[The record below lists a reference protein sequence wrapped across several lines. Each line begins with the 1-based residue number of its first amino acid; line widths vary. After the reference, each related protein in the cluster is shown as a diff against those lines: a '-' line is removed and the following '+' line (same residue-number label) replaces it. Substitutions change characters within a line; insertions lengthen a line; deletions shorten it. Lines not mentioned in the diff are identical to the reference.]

1 MKLLIISCL
10 VFPISLELALVG
22 FTYFLITSILSIKAN
37 YFSIWLKS
45 CLGIMMAIAMIYL
58 YIESRSH
65 LYPVSIYDYL
75 LLIVTVG
82 IIKFCPLKLDSIY
95 QICWVI
101 NSSLLVVF
109 FRHLPLFDF
118 TVRNHWGFENPN
130 WLGLYCSMCF
140 PLSITILINQ
150 IPKNDC
156 ELQISK
162 KIGKISAFIPISAL
176 IVNLIMLISSG
187 SRSSFYTSLFVGI
200 LVCLKFV
207 LKFFKAGY
215 NKQKFVT
222 FSMISLIFFSLISKL
237 LLLKF
242 VFLNRFID
250 LGNSTNIYRVKLY
263 KCHLE
268 LGLQKPWWGWGA
280 NKVSSL
286 CEEKFKAG
294 AGGVNHAHNFILQ
307 LFADHGLIITLF
319 CLVMIIYWIILPTM
333 KLLINYSFDSEEA
346 TIFLGISLSSLSVL
360 LVSLFQS
367 GFYHYPLFPLWLGL
381 LWGCQL
387 NFANLSKNKRD
398 MFPLKDQEWRSLQ
411 NQSR

>member
-10 VFPISLELALVG
+10 VFPLSLELALAG
-22 FTYFLITSILSIKAN
+22 FTYFLISRILSIQAK
-37 YFSIWLKS
+37 YFSVLLKS
-45 CLGIMMAIAMIYL
+45 CLGIMIAIAMINL

-82 IIKFCPLKLDSIY
+82 IIKLCPLKVDSIY
-95 QICWVI
+95 QICWAI

-109 FRHLPLFDF
+109 FKYLSLFDF
-118 TVRNHWGFENPN
+118 TLRNHWGFENPN
-130 WLGLYCSMCF
+130 WLGLYCSMCL
-140 PLSITILINQ
+140 PLSISILINQ
-150 IPKNDC
+150 LQKNDC

-162 KIGKISAFIPISAL
+162 KIGKISAFIPIAAL
-176 IVNLIMLISSG
+176 IVNLIMLLSSG
-187 SRSSFYTSLFVGI
+187 SRSSFYTSLFVI
-200 LVCLKFV
+200 LLVFLKFI
-207 LKFFKAGY
+207 LKFPRSRY
-215 NKQKFVT
+215 NKQKLFI
-222 FSMISLIFFSLISKL
+222 FSITSLIFFSLISKL
-237 LLLKF
+237 LILKL

-250 LGNSTNIYRVKLY
+250 LGNSTNIYRMRLY

-268 LGLQKPWWGWGA
+268 LGLQKPWWGWGT

-294 AGGVNHAHNFILQ
+294 SGGVNHAHNFILQ
-307 LFADHGLIITLF
+307 LFADHGLVVTLF
-319 CLVMIIYWIILPTM
+319 CLLIIIYLTILPTI
-333 KLLINYSFDSEEA
+333 KLLINYSFDSEKS
-346 TIFLGISLSSLSVL
+346 TIFLGISLSSLSIL

-387 NFANLSKNKRD
+387 NFANFSKNERD
-398 MFPLKDQEWRSLQ
+398 TSPLKDTKWRSL
-411 NQSR
+411 

>member
-45 CLGIMMAIAMIYL
+45 CLGIMVAIAMIYL

-82 IIKFCPLKLDSIY
+82 IIKLCPLKLDSIY

-150 IPKNDC
+150 IQKNDC
-156 ELQISK
+156 KLQISK

-187 SRSSFYTSLFVGI
+187 SRSSFYTSLFIGI
-200 LVCLKFV
+200 LVCLKFI

-280 NKVSSL
+280 NKASIL
-286 CEEKFKAG
+286 CEEKLKAG

-319 CLVMIIYWIILPTM
+319 CLVMIIYWIILPTI

-346 TIFLGISLSSLSVL
+346 TIFLGISLSSLSIL

>member
-82 IIKFCPLKLDSIY
+82 IIKLCPLKLDSIY
-95 QICWVI
+95 QICWAI

-150 IPKNDC
+150 IQKN
-156 ELQISK
+156 
-162 KIGKISAFIPISAL
+162 
-176 IVNLIMLISSG
+176 
-187 SRSSFYTSLFVGI
+187 
-200 LVCLKFV
+200 
-207 LKFFKAGY
+207 
-215 NKQKFVT
+215 
-222 FSMISLIFFSLISKL
+222 
-237 LLLKF
+237 
-242 VFLNRFID
+242 
-250 LGNSTNIYRVKLY
+250 
-263 KCHLE
+263 
-268 LGLQKPWWGWGA
+268 
-280 NKVSSL
+280 
-286 CEEKFKAG
+286 
-294 AGGVNHAHNFILQ
+294 
-307 LFADHGLIITLF
+307 
-319 CLVMIIYWIILPTM
+319 
-333 KLLINYSFDSEEA
+333 
-346 TIFLGISLSSLSVL
+346 
-360 LVSLFQS
+360 
-367 GFYHYPLFPLWLGL
+367 
-381 LWGCQL
+381 
-387 NFANLSKNKRD
+387 
-398 MFPLKDQEWRSLQ
+398 
-411 NQSR
+411 